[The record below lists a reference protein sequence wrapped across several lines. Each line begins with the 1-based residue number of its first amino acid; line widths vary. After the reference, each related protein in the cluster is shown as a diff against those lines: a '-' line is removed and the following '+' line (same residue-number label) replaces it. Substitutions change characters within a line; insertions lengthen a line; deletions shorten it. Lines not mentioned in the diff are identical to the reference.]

1 MPSYLLQSHQL
12 AAFARF
18 VTPDTLFAFD
28 LDGTLTQ
35 IVEGRSGAVVAEPV
49 RNALK
54 RLAGLAKVAVIT
66 GRSRRDAQ
74 TLLGFQ
80 PHLLIG
86 NQGAEWPGEDER
98 NRHFTEL
105 CLKWRERLHEALFL
119 HGVEVEFKGESI
131 SLHYRQAF
139 DPEAALSRIHTV
151 IDALEPNPRRI
162 GGKYVVNVVPREA
175 PDKGDALVTSM
186 ERLGC
191 GKAIYFGDDETDEDV
206 FRLKRADLFGVHVG
220 KDEQTAADYYLA
232 QQSEMLGLLGVALGL
247 LESAA
252 GKDRG

>member
-12 AAFARF
+12 EAFARF
-18 VTPDTLFAFD
+18 VTHNTLFAFD

-35 IVEGRSGAVVAEPV
+35 IVEERSGAVVAEPV

-54 RLAGLAKVAVIT
+54 RLAELAKVAVIT
-66 GRSRRDAQ
+66 GRSRTDAQ
-74 TLLGFQ
+74 TLLGLQ

-105 CLKWRERLHEALFL
+105 CLKWRDRLHEALLL
-119 HGVEVEFKGESI
+119 HGVEVELKGESI
-131 SLHYRQAF
+131 SLHYRKTA
-139 DPEAALSRIHTV
+139 DPEAALARIHAA
-151 IDALEPNPRRI
+151 IDALEPPPRRI
-162 GGKYVVNVVPREA
+162 GGKYVVNLVPWEA
-175 PDKGDALVTSM
+175 PDKGDALVASM

-220 KDEQTAADYYLA
+220 KEQTAADYYLA
-232 QQSEMLGLLGVALGL
+232 QQSEMLGLLGVALGI

>member
-12 AAFARF
+12 EAFARF

-35 IVEGRSGAVVAEPV
+35 IVEERSGAVVAEPV
-49 RNALK
+49 RDALK
-54 RLAGLAKVAVIT
+54 RLAGLAQVAVIT

-86 NQGAEWPGEDER
+86 NQGAEWPGDDER

-105 CLKWRERLHEALFL
+105 CLKWRERLDEALFH

-131 SLHYRQAF
+131 SLHYRKAAE
-139 DPEAALSRIHTV
+139 PEAALSRIHAV
-151 IDALEPNPRRI
+151 IDALEPPPRLI
-162 GGKYVVNVVPREA
+162 GGKSVVNVVPREA
-175 PDKGDALVTSM
+175 PDKGDALVAAM

-191 GKAIYFGDDETDEDV
+191 SKAIYFGDDETDEDV

-220 KDEQTAADYYLA
+220 KEQTAADYYLA
-232 QQSEMLGLLGVALGL
+232 QESEMLGLLGVALGI